1 VRWWVLVAIGFA
13 VWYFLRK
20 QSQAQSS
27 SVQSALAQLPIHP
40 DPSVFNNFALST
52 YDPSLDTFQFD
63 PVTVPASGPGLGS
76 PTAGLTWDPSTFV
89 YTGEQPLAPARQAQ
103 PIDLSQFAVPLGTPA
118 YGG

>member
-13 VWYFLRK
+13 VWYIPRK

-63 PVTVPASGPGLGS
+63 PVPLPYSATNYDL
-76 PTAGLTWDPSTFV
+76 GLTLM
-89 YTGEQPLAPARQAQ
+89 GIEQPEAPAR
-103 PIDLSQFAVPLGTPA
+103 PVGS
-118 YGG
+118 